1 MEKVVATNRK
11 AFHNFSIEET
21 FEAGIVLEGSEVK
34 SLRSGNVSLKESYA
48 LVEKGEVYLYNM
60 HIAPYEKASAYSPDP
75 KRKRKLL
82 LHKEEIRRL
91 MGKVRER
98 GYTLIPLKVYFKGPF
113 AKIELGLAKGKKKYD
128 KRRELA
134 EKAERRELERALKER
149 ERGI

>member
-1 MEKVVATNRK
+1 VEKVVATNRK

-34 SLRSGNVSLKESYA
+34 SLRNGNVSLKESYA

-60 HIAPYEKASAYSPDP
+60 HIAPYEKASAYPPDP

-82 LHKEEIRRL
+82 LHKWEIRRL
-91 MGKVRER
+91 IGKVRER

-134 EKAERRELERALKER
+134 EKAERRELERALKEK

>member
-34 SLRSGNVSLKESYA
+34 SLRNGNVSLKESYA

-82 LHKEEIRRL
+82 LHKWEIRRL
-91 MGKVRER
+91 IGKVRER

-134 EKAERRELERALKER
+134 EKAERRELERALKEK

>member
-1 MEKVVATNRK
+1 VEKVVATNRK
-11 AFHNFSIEET
+11 AYHNFSIEET

-34 SLRSGNVSLKESYA
+34 SLRNGNVSLKESYA

-82 LHKEEIRRL
+82 LHKWEIRRL
-91 MGKVRER
+91 IGKVRER

-128 KRRELA
+128 RRRELA
-134 EKAERRELERALKER
+134 EKAEKRELERALKER
-149 ERGI
+149 ERGM

>member
-1 MEKVVATNRK
+1 VEKVVATNRK

-34 SLRSGNVSLKESYA
+34 SLRNGNVSLKESYA

-82 LHKEEIRRL
+82 LHKWEIRRL
-91 MGKVRER
+91 IGKVRER

-134 EKAERRELERALKER
+134 EKAERRELERALKEK

>member
-1 MEKVVATNRK
+1 VEKVVATNRK

-34 SLRSGNVSLKESYA
+34 SLRNGNVSLKESYA

-82 LHKEEIRRL
+82 LHKWEIRRL
-91 MGKVRER
+91 IGKVRER

-128 KRRELA
+128 KRKELA
-134 EKAERRELERALKER
+134 EKAERRELERALKEK

>member
-34 SLRSGNVSLKESYA
+34 SLRNGNVSLKESYA

-60 HIAPYEKASAYSPDP
+60 HIAPYKKASVYFPDP
-75 KRKRKLL
+75 KRRRKLL
-82 LHKEEIRRL
+82 LHKWEIRKL
-91 MGKVRER
+91 IGKVRER

-113 AKIELGLAKGKKKYD
+113 AKIELGLAKGRKKYD
-128 KRRELA
+128 RRRELA
-134 EKAERRELERALKER
+134 EKAERRELERALKEK

>member
-11 AFHNFSIEET
+11 AYHNFSIEET

-34 SLRSGNVSLKESYA
+34 SLRNGNVSLKESYA

-82 LHKEEIRRL
+82 LHKWEIRRL
-91 MGKVRER
+91 IGKVRER

-128 KRRELA
+128 RRRELA
-134 EKAERRELERALKER
+134 EKAEKRELERALKER
-149 ERGI
+149 ERGM